1 MAKAVGESGGYGML
15 IGPHSTEAE
24 GEDFRVRIEAEA
36 RNYIVQPTLSLS
48 RAACF
53 LDGEVQARHVDLR
66 PYKSVPALRTASAG
80 DWADLDALIAGND
93 YWEMLLP
100 SHYAHSNAELE
111 SLAKDLNCERRGN
124 PLTLLTELNEAI
136 YKLFAYVP
144 NSTKVDSPIEEAL
157 RTRQGVC
164 QDFAHIM
171 IALVRRQHI
180 PCRYVSGYMS
190 IATKRKKTARSKARH
205 IPGWKRSWLD
215 WAGWHLIP
223 RTIWSEG
230 PPHPCGHRPRLR
242 RRPTYARSIQRRGAE
257 RPKCGCHRESRKYG
271 AAGAGDARLC
281 DLIQTSSR
289 AGVHALRAGTTAA
302 VRIDGG
308 VGEIPCTPHKYGTIP
323 QLPTGSTGAYGFGK
337 ILPLCKRLTA
347 LLNRISRGEY
357 DSNAT
362 AYLKILGTVSAR

>member
-180 PCRYVSGYMS
+180 PCRYVSGYMFHRDEEE
-190 IATKRKKTARSKARH
+190 KDRSLEGASHTWVEALVAGLGWVAFDPTNNLVGGDRH
-205 IPGWKRSWLD
+205 IRVAIGRDYADVPPTRGVYKGEAQSDLSVVVIVSPANTVPLEPVMPGFV
-215 WAGWHLIP
+215 I
-223 RTIWSEG
+223 
-230 PPHPCGHRPRLR
+230 
-242 RRPTYARSIQRRGAE
+242 
-257 RPKCGCHRESRKYG
+257 
-271 AAGAGDARLC
+271 
-281 DLIQTSSR
+281 
-289 AGVHALRAGTTAA
+289 
-302 VRIDGG
+302 
-308 VGEIPCTPHKYGTIP
+308 
-323 QLPTGSTGAYGFGK
+323 
-337 ILPLCKRLTA
+337 
-347 LLNRISRGEY
+347 
-357 DSNAT
+357 
-362 AYLKILGTVSAR
+362 